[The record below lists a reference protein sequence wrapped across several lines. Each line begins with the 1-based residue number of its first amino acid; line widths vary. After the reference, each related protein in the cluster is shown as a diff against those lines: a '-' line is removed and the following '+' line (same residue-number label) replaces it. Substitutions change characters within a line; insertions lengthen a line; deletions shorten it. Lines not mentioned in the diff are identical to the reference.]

1 MIRRPPRST
10 RTDTL
15 FPYTTLFRS
24 RLVLLQIRN
33 DIESV
38 VRYLGA
44 LRAGHAVIL
53 TGDDFADKAGRLID
67 TYRPDICVPLSG
79 AILRLS
85 HRAASL
91 HSDLALCLSTSGS
104 TGATKLVRLSSDAIE
119 ANAQSIVEFL
129 QLGPDERAIT
139 SLPLHY
145 SYGLSVLHSH
155 LACGAAVILT
165 ERSVIEPAFWDLFRR
180 EGATS
185 LAGVPHSFDLLDN
198 VGLTAMDLPTLRY
211 LTQAGGRLAPEMV
224 RKYGQ
229 WAHATGRRMFVMYGQ
244 TEAAPRMAY
253 LPPDRLLANSDC
265 IGIPLPGGTF
275 PLAIG
280 RAPCRERGWRS

>member
-1 MIRRPPRST
+1 MILRPPRPS

-15 FPYTTLFRS
+15 VPYTTLFRS
-24 RLVLLQIRN
+24 
-33 DIESV
+33 
-38 VRYLGA
+38 
-44 LRAGHAVIL
+44 
-53 TGDDFADKAGRLID
+53 
-67 TYRPDICVPLSG
+67 
-79 AILRLS
+79 
-85 HRAASL
+85 
-91 HSDLALCLSTSGS
+91 
-104 TGATKLVRLSSDAIE
+104 
-119 ANAQSIVEFL
+119 
-129 QLGPDERAIT
+129 PDERAIT

-185 LAGVPHSFDLLDN
+185 LAGVPHSFDLLDKA
-198 VGLTAMDLPTLRY
+198 GLAAMDLPSLRY

-253 LPPDRLLANSDC
+253 
-265 IGIPLPGGTF
+265 
-275 PLAIG
+275 
-280 RAPCRERGWRS
+280 RSEEHTSELQSLMRISYAGFCLKKKN